1 MIKRIYSSLLALVM
15 VVGLLPTTAWAEV
28 TAENDWN
35 IFKTDDY
42 SLPET
47 QEQILQAMIQNENFA
62 SNWAT
67 IANNVLPAQF
77 YADDDIGRKYFDY
90 ADFTKES
97 YNADNLKYTAK
108 GLRDAVTQA
117 IDNEGLRSGSNV
129 LNKLPEGEFPVYY
142 TSTYRKEGYSKNQYN
157 GYHGTGHGYYVQA
170 FYDFEIEGIQSRF
183 KTPSVAEEDTTA
195 DLEQKGYNFSLGGSS
210 DSYKVTAENRNDF
223 ENTVEKSYTYEK
235 STSTSTTVSNTYSQ
249 NWTEETT
256 IGVEFSVP
264 VLASLSP
271 TAKVEQSFSYSY
283 GMEKTYESSKEE
295 SYSQS
300 IQDTI
305 SVPLPAHTGIDIN
318 VDVKDMTTT
327 IPYTGAVHIK
337 YKTMILSASGC
348 NVTKVNGTN
357 ENRWKERTYQKYTFG
372 RDGRSA
378 IEDLDARIENRNVSG
393 FDHDKLNMN
402 TLYQGEFKT
411 AADALLSGQ
420 PVAPYFGDFHYTS
433 KNTIITPQQVYPIYA
448 LDRLVPDTEN
458 ITLYEQQDMRLDSI
472 KVQALDEYDVA
483 WYGFNPRLSGAW
495 AIEDEDGKDAS
506 EYAEIGENRNGYPI
520 LKALKPNDDKKLFLV
535 YAPDYR
541 IETTAGFN
549 SELIELI
556 IKPVKLSEVT
566 LAGEFKPFYLND
578 GSNTT
583 DVSNLTVTAKDEDG
597 NDFDVT
603 DKVKWHAEETDG
615 IDVDETTGDISFTK
629 AGTYQIYAVVNGT
642 ESNRVALQVLPERY
656 LNEITVE
663 GTIPDLT
670 YDDDTANTFDLSSL
684 TITGVDQY
692 DHDYALDADKYDWR
706 LTSDKGYAAINGN
719 TITGLVVGMDTVTL
733 YYPAGKD
740 DNNETVYKQSLP
752 ITVKVVAKPY
762 VDEFYYNGGAP
773 NAVEGM
779 AYDLTQIPL
788 IARDQHAN
796 PFDVPNDIVWKLAD
810 NNETVATIENGMLT
824 VEAGQVLNASYAE
837 VILEAYSPSLNK
849 TAKNVV
855 VKAEQPAVLKSIKAT
870 MDNLVL
876 RLDENARL
884 ANHFTA
890 VGYDQYGREMQNL
903 VFTWHTTR
911 PDVVSLENGTLK
923 ALKEDSTEIYA
934 TADEIESNRITLTV
948 AAPRRLT
955 GISVSGVSS
964 TAAKNTTFDLTKAVI
979 KTVDQFGKEFNSDEL
994 AAYPA
999 SIRWTLEKNDTNA
1012 VIDGN
1017 TLSFGDKD
1025 GKMTLICA
1033 AVNADTNVIV
1043 DKRIDIQIGGSS
1055 GGGSSSG
1062 GGGSSSGGGGG
1073 GGGGTAKSAYMITV
1087 ENTKNGEV
1095 ISSHKTA
1102 DKGDTVTLTATP
1114 DKGYAVR
1121 RIIVT
1126 DSSDQKLTLTEKD
1139 GKYTFTMPSSN
1150 VTVKTTFIMDKSKD
1164 EVPNPFEDVSAN
1176 SYYYDAVQWAVKNGT
1191 TGGTSATT
1199 FSPDAPCTRAQAVTF
1214 LWRAAGSPAPSST
1227 EMPFADVP
1235 ADAYYRNAVLW
1246 AVENGITGGTSAT
1259 TFSPDAP
1266 CSRGQIVA
1274 FLWRSKQSPMV
1285 AAENPFMDVNAADYY
1300 HNAVLWA
1307 AENGITGGTGAN
1319 TFSPDA
1325 PCTRAQ
1331 IVTFLYRALHK

>member
-15 VVGLLPTTAWAEV
+15 VVGLLPTTAWADV
-28 TAENDWN
+28 TAGNDWN
-35 IFKTDDY
+35 IFSADDSY
-42 SLPET
+42 NLPET
-47 QEQILQAMIQNENFA
+47 QEQIFTAMIQNPVFA
-62 SNWAT
+62 NAWT
-67 IANNVLPAQF
+67 PIVNNILPKTFVNDNEDSSYHESYAQF
-77 YADDDIGRKYFDY
+77 TANDY
-90 ADFTKES
+90 A
-97 YNADNLKYTAK
+97 NVKYTSK
-108 GLRDAVTQA
+108 GLRDAVDSC
-117 IDNEGLRSGSNV
+117 IDESQIKNKTGI
-129 LNKLPEGEFPVYY
+129 LNSLPEAETPVYY
-142 TSTYRKEGYSKNQYN
+142 VYTRAEKERDDSHSYISTGY
-157 GYHGTGHGYYVQA
+157 GYYIQL
-170 FYDFEIEGIQSRF
+170 FYDFEIEGIKGRF
-183 KTPSVAEEDTTA
+183 ISPSVANDDTAEKLEE
-195 DLEQKGYNFSLGGSS
+195 KGYKFSLGGSS
-210 DSYKVTAENRNDF
+210 DSYKVTAENRNNF

-300 IQDTI
+300 ITDTI

-318 VDVKDMTTT
+318 VDVKDMKTT

-348 NVTKVNGTN
+348 NVTKVNGFSRNDWWKMTN
-357 ENRWKERTYQKYTFG
+357 QKYTFG
-372 RDGRSA
+372 REGRSA
-378 IEDLDARIENRNVSG
+378 IEDLDARIQNRDVSG
-393 FDHDKLNMN
+393 YDHDKLDMN
-402 TLYQGEFKT
+402 KLYQGEFKT
-411 AADALLSGQ
+411 AADALCSGQ

-448 LDRLVPDTEN
+448 LDRLVPDTEE
-458 ITLYEQQDMRLDSI
+458 ISLYEQQSMRLDSI
-472 KVQALDEYDVA
+472 KVKALDEYDVD

-541 IETTAGFN
+541 IETTAEFR
-549 SELIELI
+549 SESIELT

-566 LAGEFKPFYLND
+566 LAGEFDTFYLND
-578 GSNTT
+578 GNNKT
-583 DVSNLTVTAKDEDG
+583 DVSRLTVTAKDEDG

-603 DKVKWHAEETDG
+603 DKVKWYAEENDG
-615 IDVDETTGDISFTK
+615 ITVDESTGDISFTK

-656 LNEITVE
+656 LDTLTVT
-663 GTIPDLT
+663 GTIPDLI
-670 YDDDTANTFDLSSL
+670 YDDDMANTFDLSDL
-684 TITGVDQY
+684 DVDAKDQY
-692 DHDYALDADKYDWR
+692 GEDMTLDANEYIWK
-706 LTSDKGYAAINGN
+706 LASDKEYAEISGN
-719 TITGLVVGMDTVTL
+719 TITGLIVGTDTVTL
-733 YYPAGKD
+733 SYPIGTDADGK
-740 DNNETVYKQSLP
+740 TIYKTSQP
-752 ITVKVVAKPY
+752 VTVKVIAKPY
-762 VDEFYYNGGAP
+762 VNELYYNGGAP
-773 NAVEGM
+773 AAVEGV
-779 AYDLTQIPL
+779 AYNLAQIPL
-788 IARDQHAN
+788 IARNQHGDPIAI
-796 PFDVPNDIVWKLAD
+796 PQDIEWKLAD
-810 NNETVATIENGMLT
+810 NNQTVATIESGMLT
-824 VEAGQVLNASYAE
+824 VAAGQVPDASYAD
-837 VILEAYSPSLNK
+837 VILEAYSPSIDK

-855 VKAEQPAVLKSIKAT
+855 LKAEQQPVLKSIKAT
-870 MDNLVL
+870 MNENFIL
-876 RLDENARL
+876 RLDENAKL
-884 ANHFTA
+884 ADHFSA
-890 VGYDQYGREMQNL
+890 VGYDQYGREMQG
-903 VFTWHTTR
+903 VAFTWHTSK

-934 TADEIESNRITLTV
+934 TADALESNKITLTV
-948 AAPRRLT
+948 NAPRRMT

-964 TAAKNTTFDLTKAVI
+964 TAAKNTTLDLTKPVV
-979 KTVDQFGKEFNSDEL
+979 KTFDQFQKEFSQAEL

-1012 VIDGN
+1012 VIDGSI
-1017 TLSFGDKD
+1017 LSFGDKD

-1033 AVNADTNVIV
+1033 AVNTDTNVIV
-1043 DKRIDIQIGGSS
+1043 EKRIDIQIGGSS
-1055 GGGSSSG
+1055 SSG
-1062 GGGSSSGGGGG
+1062 GSSGGGGG

-1095 ISSHKTA
+1095 VSSHKTA
-1102 DKGDTVTLTATP
+1102 DKGNTVTLTATP
-1114 DKGYAVR
+1114 DKDYAIR

-1139 GKYTFTMPSSN
+1139 GKYTFTMPASN

-1164 EVPNPFEDVSAN
+1164 EEPNPFADVSAN
-1176 SYYYDAVQWAVKNGT
+1176 SYYYNAVQWAVKNGT

-1235 ADAYYRNAVLW
+1235 ADAYYYNAVLW

-1274 FLWRSKQSPMV
+1274 FLWRSKQSPKV

-1300 HNAVLWA
+1300 HDAVLWA

-1319 TFSPDA
+1319 TFSPNA

>member
-1 MIKRIYSSLLALVM
+1 MEK
-15 VVGLLPTTAWAEV
+15 
-28 TAENDWN
+28 
-35 IFKTDDY
+35 
-42 SLPET
+42 
-47 QEQILQAMIQNENFA
+47 
-62 SNWAT
+62 
-67 IANNVLPAQF
+67 
-77 YADDDIGRKYFDY
+77 
-90 ADFTKES
+90 
-97 YNADNLKYTAK
+97 
-108 GLRDAVTQA
+108 
-117 IDNEGLRSGSNV
+117 
-129 LNKLPEGEFPVYY
+129 
-142 TSTYRKEGYSKNQYN
+142 
-157 GYHGTGHGYYVQA
+157 
-170 FYDFEIEGIQSRF
+170 
-183 KTPSVAEEDTTA
+183 
-195 DLEQKGYNFSLGGSS
+195 KGYKFSIGGSS
-210 DSYKVTAENRNDF
+210 DSYKVTAKNTNDF

-264 VLASLSP
+264 VLAALSP

-283 GMEKTYESSKEE
+283 GMEKTYETSKEE

-327 IPYTGAVHIK
+327 IPYTGAVRIK
-337 YKTMILSASGC
+337 YKTAIIYAQGSYTDGNQQGHEWYSGSRIC
-348 NVTKVNGTN
+348 GV
-357 ENRWKERTYQKYTFG
+357 YTFG
-372 RDGRSA
+372 RDGMSA
-378 IEDLDARIENRNVSG
+378 IEDLDARIDNRNVSG
-393 FDHDKLNMN
+393 YDPDGLNMADLYENN
-402 TLYQGEFKT
+402 TAFSG
-411 AADALLSGQ
+411 AADTLLSGQ

-448 LDRLVPDTEN
+448 LDRLVPDTEE
-458 ITLYEQQDMRLDSI
+458 ISLYEQQDMRLDSI

-483 WYGFNPRLSGAW
+483 WYGFNPRLSGKW
-495 AIEDEDGKDAS
+495 TVVDENLDDAS

-520 LKALKPNDDKKLFLV
+520 LKALKPNDGKELFLR
-535 YAPDYR
+535 YEPKSS
-541 IETTAGFN
+541 IEITDDFR
-549 SELIELI
+549 SELIELTI
-556 IKPVKLSEVT
+556 NPVKLSSVT
-566 LAGEFKPFYLND
+566 VEGSFDTFYLND
-578 GSNTT
+578 GNKNNKT

-597 NDFDVT
+597 EDFTVT
-603 DKVKWHAEETDG
+603 KDRIKWYAEETDG
-615 IDVDETTGDISFTK
+615 IVVDETTGDISFDK

-656 LNEITVE
+656 LDTLTIT
-663 GTIPDLT
+663 GMIPDLI

-692 DHDYALDADKYDWR
+692 GHAFTLDTDKYDWR
-706 LTSDKGYAAINGN
+706 LTSDKDYAAINGN

-733 YYPAGKD
+733 YYPAGTD
-740 DNNETVYKQSLP
+740 ENGETVYKQSLP

-762 VDEFYYNGGAP
+762 LSELYYNGGAP
-773 NAVEGM
+773 AAVEGV

-810 NNETVATIENGMLT
+810 NNETKATLDTTAGTLT
-824 VEAGQVLNASYAE
+824 VKAGKVPNASYAD
-837 VILEAYSPSLNK
+837 VILEAYSLSLNK
-849 TAKNVV
+849 TARNIV
-855 VKAEQPAVLKSIKAT
+855 VKAEQQPVLKRITAT
-870 MDNLVL
+870 MNSSFVL

-903 VFTWHTTR
+903 VFTWHTTK

-964 TAAKNTTFDLTKAVI
+964 TAAKNTTFDLTKAVV

-1033 AVNADTNVIV
+1033 AVNTDTNVIV
-1043 DKRIDIQIGGSS
+1043 EKRIDIQIGGSS
-1055 GGGSSSG
+1055 SGGSSSG
-1062 GGGSSSGGGGG
+1062 GGGGGG

-1102 DKGDTVTLTATP
+1102 DKGDTVTLTAAP

-1285 AAENPFMDVNAADYY
+1285 AAENPFMDVNASDYY

>member
-1 MIKRIYSSLLALVM
+1 MIKRILTGLLSLVM

-28 TAENDWN
+28 TAGNDWN
-35 IFKTDDY
+35 IFSADDSY
-42 SLPET
+42 NLPET

-62 SNWAT
+62 NNWAT

-77 YADDDIGRKYFDY
+77 FADDRQGRKYFDY
-90 ADFTKES
+90 TDFTKES

-117 IDNEGLRSGSNV
+117 IDNEGLRNGSNV
-129 LNKLPEGEFPVYY
+129 LDKLPEGEFPVYY
-142 TSTYRKEGYSKNQYN
+142 TYTRASEGYSRWDGN
-157 GYHGTGHGYYVQA
+157 GQHATGYGYYIQL

-183 KTPSVAEEDTTA
+183 KTPFLAEEDTKD
-195 DLEQKGYNFSLGGSS
+195 DLERKGYNFSLGGSS
-210 DSYKVTAENRNDF
+210 DSYKVTAENRNNF
-223 ENTVEKSYTYEK
+223 ENTVDKSYTYEK

-300 IQDTI
+300 ITDTI

-318 VDVKDMTTT
+318 VDVTDMKTT
-327 IPYTGAVHIK
+327 IPYEGAVRIK
-337 YKTMILSASGC
+337 YKTMLIYATGCYVDGNQQGHEWYSDSRQSG
-348 NVTKVNGTN
+348 V
-357 ENRWKERTYQKYTFG
+357 YTFG
-372 RDGRSA
+372 REGRSA
-378 IEDLDARIENRNVSG
+378 IEDLDARIQNRDVSG
-393 FDHDKLNMN
+393 YDHDGLDMKNLYKNN
-402 TLYQGEFKT
+402 TAFSG
-411 AADALLSGQ
+411 AADTLRSGQ
-420 PVAPYFGDFHYTS
+420 PVAPYFGKFHYTS

-448 LDRLVPDTEN
+448 LDRLVPDTEE
-458 ITLYEQQDMRLDSI
+458 ISLYEQQSMRLDSI
-472 KVQALDEYDVA
+472 KVKALDEYDVD
-483 WYGFNPRLSGAW
+483 WYGFNPRLNGAW
-495 AIEDEDGKDAS
+495 AVVDEDGNVTSD
-506 EYAEIGENRNGYPI
+506 YAEIGENRNGYPI
-520 LKALKPNDDKKLFLV
+520 LKALKPNNDKELFLV
-535 YAPDYR
+535 YAPDHR

-549 SELIELI
+549 SELIELT

-566 LAGEFKPFYLND
+566 LAGEFEPFYLND
-578 GSNTT
+578 GNNKT

-603 DKVKWHAEETDG
+603 NKVKWYAEETDG
-615 IDVDETTGDISFTK
+615 ITVDETTGDISFDK

-642 ESNRVALQVLPERY
+642 ESNRVALQVLPKRY

-670 YDDDTANTFDLSSL
+670 YDDDAANTFDLSSL
-684 TITGVDQY
+684 TITGTDQY
-692 DHDYALDADKYDWR
+692 GHDYALDADEYDWR

-733 YYPAGKD
+733 YYPVGKD

-779 AYDLTQIPL
+779 AYALTQIPL
-788 IARDQHAN
+788 MARDQHGN
-796 PFDVPNDIVWKLAD
+796 PFNVPNDIVWKLAD
-810 NNETVATIENGMLT
+810 NNETEATLDTTAGTLT
-824 VEAGQVLNASYAE
+824 VKAGQVPNASYAD
-837 VILEAYSPSLNK
+837 VILEAYSPSIDK
-849 TAKNVV
+849 TARNIV
-855 VKAEQPAVLKSIKAT
+855 VKAEQQPVLKSIKAT
-870 MDNLVL
+870 MNESFIL
-876 RLDENARL
+876 RLDENAKL
-884 ANHFTA
+884 ADHFSA

-903 VFTWHTTR
+903 TFTWHTTK
-911 PDVVSLENGTLK
+911 PDVVSLKNGTLK

-955 GISVSGVSS
+955 GISVSGISS
-964 TAAKNTTFDLTKAVI
+964 TAAKNTTFDLTKAVV

-1033 AVNADTNVIV
+1033 AVNTDTNVIV
-1043 DKRIDIQIGGSS
+1043 EKRIDIQIGGSS
-1055 GGGSSSG
+1055 SGGSSG
-1062 GGGSSSGGGGG
+1062 GGGGGG

-1095 ISSHKTA
+1095 VSSHKTA

-1164 EVPNPFEDVSAN
+1164 EVPNPFADVSAS
-1176 SYYYDAVQWAVKNGT
+1176 SYYYNAVQWAVKNGT

-1235 ADAYYRNAVLW
+1235 TDAYYYNAVLW
-1246 AVENGITGGTSAT
+1246 AVENGITGGTSTT

>member
-77 YADDDIGRKYFDY
+77 FADDDVHRKNFDY

-97 YNADNLKYTAK
+97 YNADNLKYTAR

-117 IDNEGLRSGSNV
+117 IDNEDLRNGSNV

-142 TSTYRKEGYSKNQYN
+142 TSTYEKQGYQSNAGQSN
-157 GYHGTGHGYYVQA
+157 GYHGTGYGYYVQA

-183 KTPSVAEEDTTA
+183 ETPSVAEEDTKTK
-195 DLEQKGYNFSLGGSS
+195 LEQKGYNFSLGGSS

-300 IQDTI
+300 ITDTI

-318 VDVKDMTTT
+318 VDVTDMKTT
-327 IPYTGAVHIK
+327 IPYEGAVRIK
-337 YKTMILSASGC
+337 YKTMLIYVTGCYLDGNMQAHKWYSRESG
-348 NVTKVNGTN
+348 V
-357 ENRWKERTYQKYTFG
+357 YTFG
-372 RDGRSA
+372 REGKSA
-378 IEDLDARIENRNVSG
+378 IEDLDARIQNRNVSG
-393 FDHDKLNMN
+393 FDPDKLDM
-402 TLYQGEFKT
+402 TKLYQGEFKT
-411 AADALLSGQ
+411 AADALRSGQ
-420 PVAPYFGDFHYTS
+420 PVAPYFGKFHYTS

-448 LDRLVPDTEN
+448 LDRLVPDTEE
-458 ITLYEQQDMRLDSI
+458 ISLYEQQSMRLDSI
-472 KVQALDEYDVA
+472 KVKALDEYDVD

-541 IETTAGFN
+541 IETTAEFR
-549 SELIELI
+549 SESIALTIN
-556 IKPVKLSEVT
+556 PVKLSSVT
-566 LAGEFKPFYLND
+566 VEGSFDTFYLND
-578 GSNTT
+578 GPNET
-583 DVSNLTVTAKDEDG
+583 DVSGLTVTAKDEDG

-603 DKVKWHAEETDG
+603 DKVKWYAEENDG
-615 IDVDETTGDISFTK
+615 ITVDESTGEISFTK

-656 LNEITVE
+656 LDTLTITSM
-663 GTIPDLT
+663 IPDLI
-670 YDDDTANTFDLSSL
+670 YNDDTANTFDLSNL
-684 TITGVDQY
+684 DVDARDQY
-692 DHDYALDADKYDWR
+692 GEDMFLYENNCIWKLA
-706 LTSDKGYAAINGN
+706 SNKGYAEIDENDGT
-719 TITGLVVGMDTVTL
+719 TITGLVVGTDTVTL
-733 YYPAGKD
+733 SYPIGTDDDGK
-740 DNNETVYKQSLP
+740 TIYKTSQP
-752 ITVKVVAKPY
+752 VTVKVIAKPY
-762 VDEFYYNGGAP
+762 VNELYYNGGAP
-773 NAVEGM
+773 AAVEGV
-779 AYDLTQIPL
+779 AYDLAQIPL
-788 IARDQHAN
+788 IARNQHGDPIAI
-796 PFDVPNDIVWKLAD
+796 PQDIEWTLAE
-810 NNETVATIENGMLT
+810 NNQTNATIENGMLT
-824 VEAGQVLNASYAE
+824 VAAGQVPDASYAD
-837 VILEAYSPSLNK
+837 VILEAYSPSIDK

-855 VKAEQPAVLKSIKAT
+855 LKAEQQPVLKSIKAT
-870 MDNLVL
+870 MNENFIL
-876 RLDENARL
+876 RLDENAKL
-884 ANHFTA
+884 ADHFSA
-890 VGYDQYGREMQNL
+890 VGYDQYGREMQGV
-903 VFTWHTTR
+903 VFTWHTSK
-911 PDVVSLENGTLK
+911 PDVVSLKNGTLK

-964 TAAKNTTFDLTKAVI
+964 TAAKNTTFDLTKAVV

-1033 AVNADTNVIV
+1033 AVNTDTNVIV
-1043 DKRIDIQIGGSS
+1043 EKRIDIQIGGSS
-1055 GGGSSSG
+1055 SGGSSG
-1062 GGGSSSGGGGG
+1062 GGGGGG

-1095 ISSHKTA
+1095 VSSHKTA
-1102 DKGDTVTLTATP
+1102 DKGDTITLTATP

-1139 GKYTFTMPSSN
+1139 GKYTFTMPASN

-1164 EVPNPFEDVSAN
+1164 EEPNPFADVSASN
-1176 SYYYDAVQWAVKNGT
+1176 YYYNAVQWAVKNGT

-1235 ADAYYRNAVLW
+1235 TDAYYYNAVLW
-1246 AVENGITGGTSAT
+1246 AVENGITGGTSTT

-1307 AENGITGGTGAN
+1307 AENSITGGTGAN